1 MTRNYYVR
9 GNTVRELEVPVRR
22 ERRSK
27 EELEEISRRK
37 RRKNAARRNRAR
49 EMGMNRAYVAF
60 LSMCVMAVAASAVM
74 LVQLQSQVSARMRR
88 VSALQ
93 SDVNDQRAENDARYK
108 SIITS
113 VDLNQIRDIAVNR
126 LGMSYPTE
134 EQVVYY
140 TVDNNNF
147 MDQYSDIPRQ

>member
-49 EMGMNRAYVAF
+49 AMGMNRAYVAF
-60 LSMCVMAVAASAVM
+60 LSMCVMAVAAAAVM

-113 VDLNQIRDIAVNR
+113 VDLNQIRDVAVNE